1 MRSCRFRVGQQ
12 VRVVKI
18 IDDLK
23 CQHVGRTG
31 IVESLGASMRGEPMV
46 AVRFPAQPGHR
57 FFESELGEVPDP

>member
-23 CQHVGRTG
+23 CQHIGRTG
-31 IVESLGASMRGEPMV
+31 VVESPGAASTRGEPMY
-46 AVRFPAQPGHR
+46 AVRFAEQTGHR
-57 FFESELGEVPDP
+57 FFEAELEEVP